1 MHSPDT
7 SATSAASALPA
18 TSADKHLSSFA
29 DPAAIYRPAPLWVWN
44 DDMESDSIRF
54 QLRELASH
62 GFGGA
67 FVHPR
72 PGLITEYLSQTW
84 FERWG
89 DALEEA
95 SKLGLKLYIYDENSY
110 PSGFAGGHV
119 PSELPDCLANSV
131 LFNEYGPDEVARKLA
146 NASPMLNR
154 PGHPIK
160 AFAVREAPGRKPAWE
175 IVRDVTLLP
184 MTQWREHGDRF
195 WVFELGTPMT
205 NNWLGGFAYADLL
218 RPEVTARFLAVTH
231 EAYRERFGDRFGTQ
245 IPALFTDEPEISPGN
260 LFEHGSPLPFSF
272 WFAGEFERR
281 NGYDLRD
288 YLPFLFRDAAI
299 AFETAPAV
307 DAAKV
312 RFDYFETIRELWVNN
327 SVRPISQWCEA
338 NGIAYTGHYIE
349 HQWPHP
355 FHRTSPAVMS
365 LYEFMQW
372 PAIDMLE
379 TKLLRADA
387 AKPGASSAFLPFVP
401 PNEAQRAQGAYN
413 DPAAMLTVR
422 EAHSAA
428 NQFGRERV
436 LCEAYGAGGWDSS
449 FEDYKRIGDWLY
461 VHGINF
467 LNQHLTYGT
476 IVGARKRDHPQSFD
490 WRQPWWDEYA
500 QLNDYFGRLSYALSQ
515 GRTVNRIA
523 LFNPTT
529 SSFVATAE
537 AVEGDPL
544 YQQGIVDMLALVQ
557 SLSDRQWD
565 YDLCD
570 EYIMEGHADV
580 EASSLRVGQ
589 SRYEIVIVPA
599 AMTHMKAST
608 VALLR
613 RFLEGGGIVIAANRA
628 PDRVD
633 GARSEEAAALAHLPG
648 WHPAADAA
656 GQLALLSTFAA
667 PRLRLAVE
675 GTAAPS
681 GIAHLRREL
690 GDGSALY
697 FIANSR
703 STRFEGTATLRGR
716 RAELWN
722 PLDGSATALGQS
734 PDDDGCLT
742 LELSLNASGSLLL
755 RVYEEAAAGAGFD
768 VADTAPEAVPGVPQP
783 LPRRTAA
790 SKRRPVALSAPE
802 IVPER
807 DNVLPIL
814 HCDLYAGT
822 KQYVGLHTVHAA
834 RFAFEHHGFE
844 NNPWDNA
851 VQFKRRLLDREAA
864 FDARSGI
871 TADYHFHVDSPDD
884 IGPVR
889 LELERPSCYRI
900 AVNGIPVEA
909 VPGTS
914 RLDRHMGA
922 ADITRTLRPG
932 RNTIRLEGR
941 PFSIWMELEPLY
953 LFGQFTVA
961 PNPDG
966 GWRLATDRP
975 LGLGD
980 WRDQGYPFY
989 SDAVRYRHSF
999 TLPDEA
1005 ERVFLSVPSWHGS
1018 VISVTVD
1025 GEQAGLLGLERGD
1038 ELELTSFVRPG
1049 TVHTLD
1055 CRLSGT
1061 FRNLLGPH
1069 FDAAKPRNIAWP
1081 GAWKR
1086 SPLEGPPPAEDYDL
1100 LSYGLLAPIEI
1111 WTIPR

>member
-1 MHSPDT
+1 
-7 SATSAASALPA
+7 
-18 TSADKHLSSFA
+18 
-29 DPAAIYRPAPLWVWN
+29 
-44 DDMESDSIRF
+44 MEPESIRF

-72 PGLITEYLSQTW
+72 PGLMTEYLSETW

-89 DALEEA
+89 EALEEA
-95 SKLGLKLYIYDENSY
+95 SRLGLKLYIYDENSY

-131 LFNEYGPDEVARKLA
+131 LFHEYGADEVSRKLA
-146 NASPMLNR
+146 NSSPMLNR
-154 PGHPIK
+154 PGHPIRT
-160 AFAVREAPGRKPAWE
+160 FAVQETPDRTPAWE

-184 MTQWREHGDRF
+184 MTQWQEYGDRF

-218 RPEVTARFLAVTH
+218 RPEVTARFLSVTH
-231 EAYRERFGDRFGTQ
+231 EAYRERFGDRFGSL

-299 AFETAPAV
+299 GGEVASAV

-327 SVRPISQWCEA
+327 SVRPISQWCED

-365 LYEFMQW
+365 LYEYMHW
-372 PAIDMLE
+372 PAIDLLE

-387 AKPGASSAFLPFVP
+387 ASTTFLPFAP
-401 PNEAQRAQGAYN
+401 PSEAQRAQGAYN
-413 DPAAMLTVR
+413 DPAALLTVR

-428 NQFGRERV
+428 NQFGKERV

-490 WRQPWWDEYA
+490 WRQPWWDEYT

-523 LFNPTT
+523 LLNPTT
-529 SSFVATAE
+529 SSFVVTAE
-537 AVEGDPL
+537 AVDGDPV
-544 YQQGIVDMLALVQ
+544 YQRGIVDMLAFVQ
-557 SLSDRQWD
+557 SLSDGQWD

-570 EYIMEGHADV
+570 EYIMERHADV
-580 EASSLRVGQ
+580 EGSSLRVGQ
-589 SRYEIVIVPA
+589 SHYEIVIVPA

-613 RFLEGGGIVIAANRA
+613 RFLEGGGFVVAADRA

-633 GARSEEAAALAHLPG
+633 GARCEDAAALAGHRG
-648 WHPAADAA
+648 WHRAADAA
-656 GQLALLSTFAA
+656 GQLALLSAFAA
-667 PRLRLAVE
+667 PRLRIAGE
-675 GTAAPS
+675 EAAPPS

-697 FIANSR
+697 FFTNSR
-703 STRFEGTATLRGR
+703 STRFDGKATLRGR
-716 RAELWN
+716 RAVLWN
-722 PLDGSATALGQS
+722 PLDGSATALDLS
-734 PDDDGCLT
+734 PDDDGSLT
-742 LELSLNASGSLLL
+742 LDLSLNASGSLLL
-755 RVYEEAAAGAGFD
+755 RVFEETAQDDAAPDFANFAATGGFAVATTADAVGTASTASVPPQPFPRHTAAA
-768 VADTAPEAVPGVPQP
+768 TR
-783 LPRRTAA
+783 LPI
-790 SKRRPVALSAPE
+790 ALSAPE

-822 KQYVGLHTVHAA
+822 KQYLGMHTVHAA
-834 RFAFEHHGFE
+834 RFAFEHHGFD

-851 VQFKRRLLDREAA
+851 VQFKRRLLDRNEA
-864 FDARSGI
+864 FDERSGI
-871 TADYHFHVDSPDD
+871 TADYHFHVDSLDG

-889 LELERPSCYRI
+889 LELERPACYRI
-900 AVNGIPVEA
+900 AVNGVPVEA
-909 VPGTS
+909 APGTS

-922 ADITRTLRPG
+922 VDITHTLQPG

-941 PFSIWMELEPLY
+941 PFSIWMELEPIY

-961 PNPDG
+961 PNPQG
-966 GWRLATDRP
+966 GWRLAAGRP
-975 LGLGD
+975 LGQGAWL
-980 WRDQGYPFY
+980 DQGYPFY
-989 SDAVRYRHSF
+989 SDAVRYRYTF
-999 TLPDEA
+999 TLPAEA
-1005 ERVFLSVPSWHGS
+1005 GRVMLTAPAWNGAVLSVR
-1018 VISVTVD
+1018 VD
-1025 GEQAGLLGLERGD
+1025 GEQAGLLGLERDD
-1038 ELELTSFVRPG
+1038 ELELTSLVRPG
-1049 TVHTLD
+1049 AVHTLD
-1055 CRLSGT
+1055 CRISGT

-1069 FDAAKPRNIAWP
+1069 LDAAKLRNTAWP

-1111 WTIPR
+1111 WTISR